1 MPKIRLTK
9 NELKSQRDN
18 VKRFRRYLP
27 TLQLKKQQIQL
38 EVRRIREALVKEHD
52 KEAKVRSEM
61 DKWLAVVD
69 ERLLPLLQEQ
79 IRVME
84 WQTGVRNIA
93 GLDIPTFLHLRF
105 VPAAYDLFLT
115 PPWVDDAIAAARCL
129 TELELRRRILEAQ
142 IVALEQEL
150 RITTQRVNLFE
161 KVKIPESTE
170 NIRKIQI
177 YLGDQMTSGVGR
189 AKIAKGKSQQAAA
202 GSAERVGAEVAA
214 P

>member
-9 NELKSQRDN
+9 NELKTQRDD

-38 EVRRIREALVKEHD
+38 EVRRIREMLADEHN
-52 KEAKVRSEM
+52 KEAQVRSEM

-69 ERLLPLLQEQ
+69 ERLLPLLREQ
-79 IRVME
+79 VRVAE
-84 WQTGVRNIA
+84 WQTGIRNIA
-93 GLDIPTFLHLRF
+93 GLDIPTFLQLRF

-115 PPWVDDAIAAARCL
+115 PPWVDDAVAAARRL

-189 AKIAKGKSQQAAA
+189 AKIAKGKGQQVAA
-202 GSAERVGAEVAA
+202 GITERVGAEVAA